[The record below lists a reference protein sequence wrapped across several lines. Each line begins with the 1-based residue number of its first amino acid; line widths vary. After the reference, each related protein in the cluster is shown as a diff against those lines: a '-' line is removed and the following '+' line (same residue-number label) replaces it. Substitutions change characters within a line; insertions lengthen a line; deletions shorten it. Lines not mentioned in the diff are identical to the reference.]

1 MEGRKL
7 VLVTGA
13 NTGLGFQIVKAIC
26 SSDTEYEVL
35 VGGRSIQKAEQAI
48 TSFKEQFP
56 SSHLH
61 AIQVD
66 VEDDA
71 SIVSAFEH
79 VKTKYG
85 KLDALINNAGEFSLF
100 KNDSAILTG
109 QCIKGAQLD
118 QQLAAGKMSAREM
131 WNKTYDINV
140 TGTHLLTWTFAPL
153 LLESSDP
160 RLMFIASGTSSLTT
174 SENPDFPV
182 NRQPSKGWP
191 KTLTNLDLPAY
202 RSSKTGMN
210 MMMREWFR
218 ILGQDGVKVWAI
230 SPGYL
235 ATGLGLGQETNKAQG
250 AIDPAIGA
258 AIVKDVLSGV
268 RDKDVGKVVSKQG
281 IQPW

>member
-48 TSFKEQFP
+48 TGFKEQFP

-210 MMMREWFR
+210 MMMR
-218 ILGQDGVKVWAI
+218 
-230 SPGYL
+230 YH
-235 ATGLGLGQETNKAQG
+235 
-250 AIDPAIGA
+250 
-258 AIVKDVLSGV
+258 IVRPMREIKLTQS
-268 RDKDVGKVVSKQG
+268 
-281 IQPW
+281 

>member
-1 MEGRKL
+1 MDGRKL

-13 NTGLGFQIVKAIC
+13 NTGLGFQIVKAVC

-48 TSFKEQFP
+48 TSLKEQFP

-66 VEDDA
+66 IGDDA
-71 SIVSAFEH
+71 SIVAAFEH

-100 KNDSAILTG
+100 KNASAILTG

-131 WNKTYDINV
+131 WNKTYDVNV

-174 SENPDFPV
+174 SEHPDFPV

-218 ILGQDGVKVWAI
+218 ILGRDGVKVWAI

-258 AIVKDVLSGV
+258 AVVKDVLIGV

>member
-1 MEGRKL
+1 MDGRKL

-48 TSFKEQFP
+48 TSLKEQFP

-66 VEDDA
+66 IEDDA
-71 SIVSAFEH
+71 SIVSAFEY

-100 KNDSAILTG
+100 KNASAILTG
-109 QCIKGAQLD
+109 QCIKGVQLD

-131 WNKTYDINV
+131 WNKTYDVNV

-210 MMMREWFR
+210 MMMRYHR
-218 ILGQDGVKVWAI
+218 VKPMREI
-230 SPGYL
+230 KLTQS
-235 ATGLGLGQETNKAQG
+235 
-250 AIDPAIGA
+250 
-258 AIVKDVLSGV
+258 
-268 RDKDVGKVVSKQG
+268 
-281 IQPW
+281 

>member
-1 MEGRKL
+1 MDGRKL

-48 TSFKEQFP
+48 MSLKEQFP

-66 VEDDA
+66 IEDDA
-71 SIVSAFEH
+71 SIVSAFEY

-100 KNDSAILTG
+100 KNASAILTG
-109 QCIKGAQLD
+109 QCIKGVQLD

-160 RLMFIASGTSSLTT
+160 RLMFIASGTSSLAT

-218 ILGQDGVKVWAI
+218 ILSQDGVKVWAI

-235 ATGLGLGQETNKAQG
+235 ATGLGLGQGTNKAQG

-258 AIVKDVLSGV
+258 AIVKDVLIGA

>member
-66 VEDDA
+66 IEDDA

-100 KNDSAILTG
+100 KNASAILTG
-109 QCIKGAQLD
+109 QCIQGAQLD

>member
-1 MEGRKL
+1 MDGRKL

-48 TSFKEQFP
+48 TSLKEQFP

-66 VEDDA
+66 IEDDA

-85 KLDALINNAGEFSLF
+85 KLDALINNAG
-100 KNDSAILTG
+100 
-109 QCIKGAQLD
+109 AQLD

-131 WNKTYDINV
+131 WNKTYDVNV
-140 TGTHLLTWTFAPL
+140 TGTHLLTWAFAPL

-174 SENPDFPV
+174 SEHPDFPV

-218 ILGQDGVKVWAI
+218 IFGQDGVKVWAI

-258 AIVKDVLSGV
+258 AVVKDVLIGV

>member
-1 MEGRKL
+1 MDGRKL

-48 TSFKEQFP
+48 TSLKEQFP

-66 VEDDA
+66 IEDDA
-71 SIVSAFEH
+71 SIVAAFEH

-85 KLDALINNAGEFSLF
+85 KLDALINNA
-100 KNDSAILTG
+100 
-109 QCIKGAQLD
+109 GAQLD

-131 WNKTYDINV
+131 WNKTYDV
-140 TGTHLLTWTFAPL
+140 T
-153 LLESSDP
+153 DP

-258 AIVKDVLSGV
+258 AVVKDVLIGV